1 MAGNGTE
8 GGDYILP
15 TELPFSWD
23 DLFLENATTN
33 ITEEQRMERDDLEDV
48 RSVFPNYTALLSI
61 PLIAGTVFGNCLV
74 IMAVY
79 RERNLRSITNYFI
92 VSLAVTDALMAV
104 LVMPLAVYFEVMQM
118 WTMGFVMCDV
128 FVTFDVMFCT
138 ASIFNLVAI
147 SIDRFYAVTWPVHY
161 AKHKS
166 KSRPIITVSIVW
178 LLSFSISCPLL
189 FGVNNPDVGIRQ
201 PGTCGLENGDYV
213 IYSSVCSFFIPCTV
227 MLVLYYKILKKI
239 KERTKKLAPKS
250 TMSSNPSAPSAGDT
264 LAMDEL
270 SEPTAARGMHKS
282 DTQTTNLGTDDDMS
296 PNPSFD
302 TNDDTGIP
310 GQANT
315 ISWNTNTRAST
326 ALVDNRRERREKV
339 SLAVIRSKFK
349 IRPKDDFPNKR
360 EQKAINVMKIVIGVF
375 LFCWLPFFV
384 ANVLQ
389 ACQSCQVSPTMFS
402 VLTWLGYVNSA
413 VNPVIYT
420 IFNPEFKKA
429 FKKILLCRQPSR
441 RVR

>member
-1 MAGNGTE
+1 MAGNGTGE
-8 GGDYILP
+8 ENILP
-15 TELPFSWD
+15 TDGGFSWD
-23 DLFLENATTN
+23 ELFVENATNVTGH
-33 ITEEQRMERDDLEDV
+33 QGMPRRDSDPEFL
-48 RSVFPNYTALLSI
+48 NYTALLSL
-61 PLIAGTVFGNCLV
+61 PLIAGTIFGNFLV

-79 RERNLRSITNYFI
+79 REKNLRSMTNYFI

-104 LVMPLAVYFEVMQM
+104 LVMPLAVYFEVVQR
-118 WTMGFVMCDV
+118 WTLGFVMCDI

-166 KSRPIITVSIVW
+166 KSRPILTVALVW
-178 LLSFSISCPLL
+178 LLSFAISCPLL
-189 FGVNNPDVGIRQ
+189 FGVNNPDVGPRQ
-201 PGTCGLENGDYV
+201 IGTCGLESGDYV

-250 TMSSNPSAPSAGDT
+250 TMSSNPSAPSVGDT
-264 LAMDEL
+264 IAMDEP
-270 SEPTAARGMHKS
+270 SVPRMHKS
-282 DTQTTNLGTDDDMS
+282 DTQTTNLGTDDELQ
-296 PNPSFD
+296 PSTSYD
-302 TNDDTGIP
+302 NSEDLTTDVRIP
-310 GQANT
+310 GQLHTTNRP
-315 ISWNTNTRAST
+315 SWTST
-326 ALVDNRRERREKV
+326 GSTVLVDNRRGPRSREKV

-349 IRPKDDFPNKR
+349 IKPRDDFPNKR

-429 FKKILLCRQPSR
+429 FKKILFCREPSR

>member
-1 MAGNGTE
+1 MAGNGTGE
-8 GGDYILP
+8 ELENILP
-15 TELPFSWD
+15 TDGGFSWD
-23 DLFLENATTN
+23 ELFVDNATNVTG
-33 ITEEQRMERDDLEDV
+33 QHGMPRRDSDPEFL
-48 RSVFPNYTALLSI
+48 NYTALLSL
-61 PLIAGTVFGNCLV
+61 PLIAGTIFGNFLV

-79 RERNLRSITNYFI
+79 REKNLRSMTNYFI

-104 LVMPLAVYFEVMQM
+104 LVMPLAVYFEVVQS
-118 WTMGFVMCDV
+118 WTLGFVMCDI

-147 SIDRFYAVTWPVHY
+147 SIDR
-161 AKHKS
+161 
-166 KSRPIITVSIVW
+166 
-178 LLSFSISCPLL
+178 
-189 FGVNNPDVGIRQ
+189 
-201 PGTCGLENGDYV
+201 LESGDYV

-250 TMSSNPSAPSAGDT
+250 TMSSNPSAPSVGDT
-264 LAMDEL
+264 IAMDEP
-270 SEPTAARGMHKS
+270 SVPRMHKS
-282 DTQTTNLGTDDDMS
+282 DTQTTNLGTDDELQ
-296 PNPSFD
+296 PSTSYD
-302 TNDDTGIP
+302 NSEDLTTDVRIP
-310 GQANT
+310 GQLHTTNRP
-315 ISWNTNTRAST
+315 SWTST
-326 ALVDNRRERREKV
+326 GSTTLVDNRRGPRAREKV

-349 IRPKDDFPNKR
+349 IKPRDDFPNKR

-429 FKKILLCRQPSR
+429 FKKILFCREPSR

>member
-147 SIDRFYAVTWPVHY
+147 SIDR
-161 AKHKS
+161 
-166 KSRPIITVSIVW
+166 
-178 LLSFSISCPLL
+178 
-189 FGVNNPDVGIRQ
+189 
-201 PGTCGLENGDYV
+201 LENGDYV

>member
-1 MAGNGTE
+1 MTGNGSE
-8 GGDYILP
+8 GKNIPP
-15 TELPFSWD
+15 TDHAFSWD
-23 DLFLENATTN
+23 ELFLENATN
-33 ITEEQRMERDDLEDV
+33 ITEERGMSHHDLDDVKAEFL
-48 RSVFPNYTALLSI
+48 NYTALLSI
-61 PLIAGTVFGNCLV
+61 PLIVGTIFGNCLV

-104 LVMPLAVYFEVMQM
+104 MVMPLAVYFEVMRM
-118 WTMGFVMCDV
+118 WTLGFGMCDV
-128 FVTFDVMFCT
+128 FVTFDVMLCT

-147 SIDRFYAVTWPVHY
+147 SLDRFYAVTWPVHY

-166 KSRPIITVSIVW
+166 KSRPILTVSLVW
-178 LLSFSISCPLL
+178 LLSFAISCPLL
-189 FGVNNPDVGIRQ
+189 FGVNDPDVGPRQ
-201 PGTCGLENGDYV
+201 AGSCGLESGDYV

-239 KERTKKLAPKS
+239 KERTKKLAPKN
-250 TMSSNPSAPSAGDT
+250 TMSSAQSGGDT
-264 LAMDEL
+264 MAMEEL
-270 SEPTAARGMHKS
+270 SEPNTSRGMHKS

-296 PNPSFD
+296 PNTSQD
-302 TNDDTGIP
+302 NNYDDNAMDVRIP
-310 GQANT
+310 GQAYRT
-315 ISWNTNTRAST
+315 SLTTSAT
-326 ALVDNRRERREKV
+326 AALVDNRREKREKV
-339 SLAVIRSKFK
+339 SLAVIRSKFRIK
-349 IRPKDDFPNKR
+349 PRDDFPNKR

-375 LFCWLPFFV
+375 LFCWMPFFV

-389 ACQSCQVSPTMFS
+389 ACKSCQVSPTMFS

-429 FKKILLCRQPSR
+429 FKKILSCREPSR